1 VSSASQ
7 VPRTPVE
14 IAAGPVQ
21 LLPLSL
27 ADAPDLLAP
36 LMDSEVVR
44 WTAGGSPG
52 TPEETQAWVERRLAE
67 IAAGTTVSWAIRT
80 AVGGLFAGH
89 INLFNLDDE
98 HAVAEVGYFIAP
110 DHRRQGYAR
119 TALGAVTR
127 YGFAALD
134 LHRIT
139 LIHAVG
145 NTASC
150 ALARACGYTLE
161 GTTRGSY
168 VLHGE
173 RVDEHL
179 HARLASDAPVNA

>member
-1 VSSASQ
+1 VSSAPQGS
-7 VPRTPVE
+7 REPVE

-27 ADAPDLLAP
+27 ADAPDLLTP
-36 LMDSEVVR
+36 LTDPEVVR
-44 WTAGGSPG
+44 WSAGGGPS
-52 TPEETQAWVERRLAE
+52 TLEETQAWVERRLE
-67 IAAGTTVSWAIRT
+67 EVAAGTTVSWAIRT

-89 INLFNLDDE
+89 INLFHLDDE
-98 HAVAEVGYFIAP
+98 HGVAEVGYFIAP
-110 DHRRQGYAR
+110 DHRRRGYAR

-127 YGFAALD
+127 FGFGALD

-145 NTASC
+145 NAASC
-150 ALARACGYTLE
+150 RLAAACGYALE

-179 HARLASDAPVNA
+179 HARLASDPVVRV